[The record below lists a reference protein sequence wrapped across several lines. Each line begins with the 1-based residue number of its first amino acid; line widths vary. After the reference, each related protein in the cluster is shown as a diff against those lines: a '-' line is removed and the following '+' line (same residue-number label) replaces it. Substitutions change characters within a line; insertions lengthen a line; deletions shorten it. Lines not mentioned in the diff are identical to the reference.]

1 MLQPNTVR
9 IKALLSTMIK
19 VNEPKE
25 VLITNFYNE
34 VIEEFKF
41 IKFVAPDNLLDYDK
55 VYKDFIIATMK
66 NFLYEQSEE
75 NKNSVLK
82 LIDFLQSFKV
92 VGE

>member
-75 NKNSVLK
+75 NKYSVLK

>member
-41 IKFVAPDNLLDYDK
+41 VKFVAPDNLLDYDK

-66 NFLYEQSEE
+66 NFLYEQSE
-75 NKNSVLK
+75 
-82 LIDFLQSFKV
+82 
-92 VGE
+92 